1 MKKKKWGSNSP
12 TFLLGGILMEF
23 VINGKERE
31 LKFGI
36 GFIRKLDDVYKV
48 DYNGIEFGMG
58 LNMANIQLQQ
68 FNPTALVEVIH
79 AAVRGVTSQKQV
91 DEALESYAEENDGL
105 GSLFD
110 LVIEEMGKSAIV
122 KDSLKRAVNLAEQ
135 AE

>member
-1 MKKKKWGSNSP
+1 
-12 TFLLGGILMEF
+12 MEF

-91 DEALESYAEENDGL
+91 DEALEVYAEENDGL
-105 GSLFD
+105 GDLFEQI
-110 LVIEEMGKSAIV
+110 IEEMGKSAIV
-122 KDSLKRAVNLAEQ
+122 KDSLKRVQQMVE
-135 AE
+135 EDE

>member
-1 MKKKKWGSNSP
+1 
-12 TFLLGGILMEF
+12 MEF

-36 GFIRKLDDVYKV
+36 VFIRKLDDVYKV

-91 DEALESYAEENDGL
+91 DEALENYAEENDGL

-122 KDSLKRAVNLAEQ
+122 KDSLKRAASLAEQ
-135 AE
+135 TE

>member
-1 MKKKKWGSNSP
+1 
-12 TFLLGGILMEF
+12 MEF

-31 LKFGI
+31 LKFVM

-91 DEALESYAEENDGL
+91 DEALEVYAEENDGL

-122 KDSLKRAVNLAEQ
+122 KDSLKRATSLVEQ

>member
-1 MKKKKWGSNSP
+1 MKKRENNLSL
-12 TFLLGGILMEF
+12 FLLGGILMEF

-91 DEALESYAEENDGL
+91 DEALEVYAEENDGL

-122 KDSLKRAVNLAEQ
+122 KDSLKRATSLAEQ

>member
-1 MKKKKWGSNSP
+1 
-12 TFLLGGILMEF
+12 MEF
-23 VINGKERE
+23 EINGKERE

-91 DEALESYAEENDGL
+91 DEALEVYAEENDGL
-105 GSLFD
+105 GDLFEQI
-110 LVIEEMGKSAIV
+110 IEEMGKSAIV
-122 KDSLKRAVNLAEQ
+122 KDSLKRVENLVE
-135 AE
+135 

>member
-1 MKKKKWGSNSP
+1 
-12 TFLLGGILMEF
+12 MEF
-23 VINGKERE
+23 EINGKERK

-68 FNPTALVEVIH
+68 FNPTALSEVIQ

-91 DEALESYAEENDGL
+91 DEALEDYAEENDGL
-105 GSLFD
+105 GDLFEQ
-110 LVIEEMGKSAIV
+110 VIEEMGKSAIV
-122 KDSLKRAVNLAEQ
+122 KDSLKRVENLVE
-135 AE
+135 

>member
-1 MKKKKWGSNSP
+1 
-12 TFLLGGILMEF
+12 MEF

-68 FNPTALVEVIH
+68 FNPTALSEVIQ

-91 DEALESYAEENDGL
+91 DEALENYAEENNGL
-105 GSLFD
+105 GDLFEQ
-110 LVIEEMGKSAIV
+110 VIEEMGKSAIV
-122 KDSLKRAVNLAEQ
+122 KDSLKRVESLVE
-135 AE
+135 

>member
-1 MKKKKWGSNSP
+1 
-12 TFLLGGILMEF
+12 MEF

-91 DEALESYAEENDGL
+91 DEAVEDYADENDGL
-105 GSLFD
+105 GELFE
-110 LVIEEMGKSAIV
+110 LIMEEMGKSAIV
-122 KDSLKRAVNLAEQ
+122 KDSLTRAQNLAEQ

>member
-1 MKKKKWGSNSP
+1 
-12 TFLLGGILMEF
+12 MEF

-122 KDSLKRAVNLAEQ
+122 KDSLKRASSLAEQ

>member
-1 MKKKKWGSNSP
+1 
-12 TFLLGGILMEF
+12 MEF

-68 FNPTALVEVIH
+68 FNPTALMEVIH

-91 DEALESYAEENDGL
+91 DEALEDYAEENDGL
-105 GSLFD
+105 GDLFEQ
-110 LVIEEMGKSAIV
+110 VIEEMGKSAIV
-122 KDSLKRAVNLAEQ
+122 KDSLKRVQQMVE
-135 AE
+135 EDE

>member
-1 MKKKKWGSNSP
+1 
-12 TFLLGGILMEF
+12 MEF

-36 GFIRKLDDVYKV
+36 GFIRKLDEVYKV

-68 FNPTALVEVIH
+68 FNPTALSEVIQ

-91 DEALESYAEENDGL
+91 DEALEDYAEENDGL
-105 GSLFD
+105 GYLFEQ
-110 LVIEEMGKSAIV
+110 VIEEMGKSAIV
-122 KDSLKRAVNLAEQ
+122 KDSLKRVENLVE
-135 AE
+135 

>member
-1 MKKKKWGSNSP
+1 
-12 TFLLGGILMEF
+12 MEF

-36 GFIRKLDDVYKV
+36 GFIRKLDEVYKV

-68 FNPTALVEVIH
+68 FNPTALSEVIQ

-91 DEALESYAEENDGL
+91 DEALENYAEENNGL
-105 GSLFD
+105 GDLFEQ
-110 LVIEEMGKSAIV
+110 VIEEMGKSAIV
-122 KDSLKRAVNLAEQ
+122 KDSLKRVESLVE
-135 AE
+135 

>member
-1 MKKKKWGSNSP
+1 
-12 TFLLGGILMEF
+12 MEF

-68 FNPTALVEVIH
+68 FNPTALSEVIQ

-91 DEALESYAEENDGL
+91 DEALEDYAEENDGL
-105 GSLFD
+105 GDLFEQI
-110 LVIEEMGKSAIV
+110 IEEMGKSAIV
-122 KDSLKRAVNLAEQ
+122 KDSLKRVEKIGRASCRERRKR
-135 AE
+135 E

>member
-1 MKKKKWGSNSP
+1 
-12 TFLLGGILMEF
+12 MEF

-68 FNPTALVEVIH
+68 FNPTALSEVIQ

-91 DEALESYAEENDGL
+91 DEALEDYAEENDGL
-105 GSLFD
+105 GDLFEQ
-110 LVIEEMGKSAIV
+110 VIEEMGKSAIV
-122 KDSLKRAVNLAEQ
+122 KDSLNRVQQMVEENE
-135 AE
+135 

>member
-1 MKKKKWGSNSP
+1 
-12 TFLLGGILMEF
+12 MEF

-68 FNPTALVEVIH
+68 FNPKALVEVIH

-91 DEALESYAEENDGL
+91 DEAVEDYADENDGL
-105 GSLFD
+105 GELFE
-110 LVIEEMGKSAIV
+110 LIMEEMGKSAIV
-122 KDSLKRAVNLAEQ
+122 KDSLTRAQNLAEQ

>member
-1 MKKKKWGSNSP
+1 
-12 TFLLGGILMEF
+12 MEF

-68 FNPTALVEVIH
+68 FNPTALSEVIQ

-91 DEALESYAEENDGL
+91 DEALEDYAEENDGL
-105 GSLFD
+105 GDLFEQI
-110 LVIEEMGKSAIV
+110 IEEMGKSAIV
-122 KDSLKRAVNLAEQ
+122 KDSLKRVENLVE
-135 AE
+135 

>member
-1 MKKKKWGSNSP
+1 
-12 TFLLGGILMEF
+12 MEF

-68 FNPTALVEVIH
+68 FNPTALSEVIQ

-91 DEALESYAEENDGL
+91 DEALEDYAEENDGL
-105 GSLFD
+105 GDLFEQ
-110 LVIEEMGKSAIV
+110 VIKEMGKSAIV
-122 KDSLKRAVNLAEQ
+122 KDSLKRVESLVE
-135 AE
+135 

>member
-1 MKKKKWGSNSP
+1 
-12 TFLLGGILMEF
+12 MEF

-68 FNPTALVEVIH
+68 FNPTALSEVIQ

-91 DEALESYAEENDGL
+91 DEALEDYAEENDGL
-105 GSLFD
+105 GDLFEQI
-110 LVIEEMGKSAIV
+110 IEEMGKSAIV
-122 KDSLKRAVNLAEQ
+122 KDSLKRVQQMVE
-135 AE
+135 EDE

>member
-1 MKKKKWGSNSP
+1 
-12 TFLLGGILMEF
+12 MEF

-68 FNPTALVEVIH
+68 FNPTALV
-79 AAVRGVTSQKQV
+79 
-91 DEALESYAEENDGL
+91 
-105 GSLFD
+105 
-110 LVIEEMGKSAIV
+110 
-122 KDSLKRAVNLAEQ
+122 
-135 AE
+135 

>member
-1 MKKKKWGSNSP
+1 
-12 TFLLGGILMEF
+12 MEF

-91 DEALESYAEENDGL
+91 DEAVEDYADENDGL
-105 GSLFD
+105 GELFE
-110 LVIEEMGKSAIV
+110 LIMEEMGKSAIV
-122 KDSLKRAVNLAEQ
+122 KDSLKRATSLAEQ

>member
-1 MKKKKWGSNSP
+1 
-12 TFLLGGILMEF
+12 MEF

-68 FNPTALVEVIH
+68 FNPTALSEVIR
-79 AAVRGVTSQKQV
+79 AAIRGTASQKQV
-91 DEALESYAEENDGL
+91 DEALEDYAEENDGL
-105 GSLFD
+105 GDLFEQ
-110 LVIEEMGKSAIV
+110 VIKEMGKSAIV
-122 KDSLKRAVNLAEQ
+122 KDSLKRVESLVE
-135 AE
+135 